1 MSILRE
7 VAQELLGMFLADAR
21 LTTATLVLV
30 ALVTA
35 LVLAAKVE
43 PLWGGSLLFLGCL
56 AILVRAALR
65 EVKQRDVR

>member
-35 LVLAAKVE
+35 LVLAVKVE

>member
-35 LVLAAKVE
+35 LVLAVKVE

-65 EVKQRDVR
+65 EAKQRDVR